1 VNGDERNL
9 DLLLNVAL
17 GVSAELGRC
26 TMRVS
31 DVLKLGKG
39 SLVELDRLAGAPIDV
54 LVNGRLVA
62 RGDVVAVD
70 DRFGVRLTEIVARRG
85 SRG

>member
-1 VNGDERNL
+1 MIDDGRNI
-9 DLLLNVAL
+9 DLLMNVAL

-39 SLVELDRLAGAPIDV
+39 SVVELDRLAGGPIDV
-54 LVNGRLVA
+54 LVNNRLVA
-62 RGDVVAVD
+62 RGEIVAVD
-70 DRFGVRLTEIVARRG
+70 DRFGVRITEVVARKNVRG
-85 SRG
+85 